1 MQAWLGGLYTQP
13 PIPAGILQ
21 IMNFQSD
28 DDMLEILTDFSK
40 HLTLL
45 QYLSAYCDRLTVNM
59 SVILEHKYRQS
70 HLFTFTFYYPLTIF
84 TMLFSFT

>member
-28 DDMLEILTDFSK
+28 DDMLEILTDFSNY
-40 HLTLL
+40 LTLL
-45 QYLSAYCDRLTVNM
+45 QYL
-59 SVILEHKYRQS
+59 
-70 HLFTFTFYYPLTIF
+70 
-84 TMLFSFT
+84 